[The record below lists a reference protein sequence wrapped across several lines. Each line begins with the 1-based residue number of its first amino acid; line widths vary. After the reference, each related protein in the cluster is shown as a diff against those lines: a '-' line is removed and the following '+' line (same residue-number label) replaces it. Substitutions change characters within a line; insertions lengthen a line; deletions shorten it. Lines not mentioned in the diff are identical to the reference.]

1 MIINILEMRSIFTIF
16 WDIIFFRNRF
26 KIPKNTCFYAK
37 KQSLFFLFL
46 TISLGCF
53 SQIAP
58 VVHSP
63 ASIANTSVAELNEWN
78 AFHNLPALAHIEKME
93 FAMQYEN
100 RYMLK
105 ELSTK
110 SVQAGFNI
118 GFANLGIGFSHHGY
132 SVYHEMLAGLGIA
145 RNFGDKFS
153 MGVQFDYYTAYFHAS
168 DGGKYRGTVL
178 AQFGIASTIFPKLT
192 VGFHTFNPFQ
202 ANIKTE
208 FTEKRIPS
216 IFSIG
221 ANYTF
226 AENLK
231 WLTQIDK
238 EVSSNYRF
246 ATGFEY
252 RMIKELTVKLGAY
265 GSDYLVPALGFGLH
279 LGSFHFNL
287 NGELHP
293 ILGLNTIANLKYKF

>member
-1 MIINILEMRSIFTIF
+1 MRPIFTIF
-16 WDIIFFRNRF
+16 SDIIPLSNR
-26 KIPKNTCFYAK
+26 IKNQNRSRYFSK
-37 KQSLFFLFL
+37 KRCLVFLLFICS
-46 TISLGCF
+46 ISCF

-58 VVHSP
+58 VVPSP
-63 ASIANTSVAELNEWN
+63 TSIANTSVAELNEWN

-100 RYMLK
+100 RYMLN

-118 GFANLGIGFSHHGY
+118 GFANVGIGFSHHGY
-132 SVYHEMLAGLGIA
+132 SIYHEMLAGLGVA

-153 MGVQFDYYTAYFHAS
+153 MGVQFDYYTAYFHAADES
-168 DGGKYRGTVL
+168 RYRGTVL

-202 ANIKTE
+202 TSIKTE
-208 FTEKRIPS
+208 YTEKRIPS

-221 ANYTF
+221 ANYAF

-265 GSDYLVPALGFGLH
+265 GSDYLVPALGLGLH
-279 LGSFHFNL
+279 LGGFHFNL